1 MERKYF
7 GTDGIRGIVPS
18 ELSPEFAVR
27 VGKAAQNVLG
37 QNQSSCVIGGDTRLS
52 TDLVKGALA
61 AGIASAGGNVFD
73 AGIIPTPGVSYLVN
87 HFSLAYGGVIS
98 ASHNPFEY
106 NGIKFFDGQGYKLS
120 DEKEFEIETH
130 IDSAENLGAEPGSLG
145 RIFEMAEAV
154 NVYADYLTSFIKE
167 TPDLKIAF
175 DCANG
180 ATSVAARLMAEKA
193 GLKAEFINTEPD
205 GKNIN
210 LNCGATHPEALARFV
225 VKNGFDGGFAY
236 DGDGDRVI
244 AVDAEGRQING
255 DHLIGFLISYY
266 RQKGL
271 LKRPVA
277 VGTVMSN
284 FGLEKKLSADGIRFI
299 RAKVGDRYV
308 LEEMLLSEAVIGGED
323 SGHLILLDR
332 ARTGDGLLVSAVIL
346 SALAEEKLS
355 FADLFSFEPV
365 PRVLLNVKVRNKSKF
380 SDDEEIQKAIAA
392 AEAELEGLGRLVVRP
407 SGTEPLVR
415 VMVEA
420 DDRDF
425 AERIANKLAELVE
438 KRLGG

>member
-1 MERKYF
+1 LERKYF
-7 GTDGIRGIVPS
+7 GTDGIRGIVPF

-27 VGKAAQNVLG
+27 IGKAAQNVLG
-37 QNQSSCVIGGDTRLS
+37 QSDSSCVIGGDTRLS
-52 TDLVKGALA
+52 TDLIKSALA

-73 AGIIPTPGVSYLVN
+73 AGVIPTPGISYLIN
-87 HFSLAYGGVIS
+87 HFSLAYGGVVS

-120 DEKEFEIETH
+120 DETEYEIEVH
-130 IDSAENLGAEPGSLG
+130 IDSLEFRDVDPGCVG
-145 RIFEMAEAV
+145 RIFEMADAQDI
-154 NVYADYLTSFIKE
+154 YADYLASFIKE
-167 TPDLKIAF
+167 ESGLKVAF

-180 ATSVAARLMAEKA
+180 ATSIVARLMAEKA

-210 LNCGATHPEALARFV
+210 LNCGATHPEALAHFV
-225 VKNGFDGGFAY
+225 VKNGLDGGFAY

-244 AVDAEGRQING
+244 AVDAEGQQING

-266 RQKGL
+266 KQKGL
-271 LKRPVA
+271 LGQPVA

-284 FGLEKKLSADGIRFI
+284 FGLEKKLLAEGVRFI
-299 RAKVGDRYV
+299 RSKVGDRYV
-308 LEEMLLSEAVIGGED
+308 LEEMLLHDAVIGGED
-323 SGHLILLDR
+323 SGHLILLDK

-365 PRVLLNVKVRNKSKF
+365 PRVLLNVKVRNKDRF
-380 SDDEEIQKAIAA
+380 SDDGEIQKAIAA
-392 AEAELEGLGRLVVRP
+392 AEAELEDRGRLVVRP

-420 DDRDF
+420 DDGDL
-425 AERIANKLAELVE
+425 AERIARKLAELIE